1 MASKNYCVNKH
12 FQFTPEQAKTLTEKA
27 KKAGNTSLRA
37 ISKARL

>member
-27 KKAGNTSLRA
+27 GN
-37 ISKARL
+37 IVKSKGGLCHGF

>member
-27 KKAGNTSLRA
+27 TEAGVN
-37 ISKARL
+37 